1 MPYVAV
7 NMYKLVENQGIMKL
21 LKTYMYMIQALL
33 KVIRAPHGINM
44 ALDAKEHTGEN
55 KYKYTGKM
63 RIQNKLHLKTYLIDI
78 D

>member
-1 MPYVAV
+1 MPYLTF

-21 LKTYMYMIQALL
+21 LKTLYMIQAIL

-44 ALDAKEHTGEN
+44 AIDAKEHIGEN

-63 RIQNKLHLKTYLIDI
+63 RSQNKLHLKTYFIDI